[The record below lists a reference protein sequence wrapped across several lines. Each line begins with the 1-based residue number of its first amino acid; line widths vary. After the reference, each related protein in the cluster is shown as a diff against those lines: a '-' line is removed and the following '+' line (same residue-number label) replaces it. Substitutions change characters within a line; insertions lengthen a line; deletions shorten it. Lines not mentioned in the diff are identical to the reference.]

1 MQHIAAG
8 LAAPNQPINPTGAL
22 ASPPCI
28 TVQRPGPATTPQIP
42 RRLDP
47 RRRPPSLSS
56 SSSTSQM
63 VQFIKQEAKE
73 KAAEIKLKADEEY
86 NIQKLRAVEDEKQ
99 KIRGDYERKEKQV
112 EVQKRIAQSNEV
124 RLGRMK
130 TLKAREEA
138 MQAVLAEAAAK
149 LPSLTQGSGYATLLE
164 SLILEALIELCDQK
178 VQVKGIASAAAIT
191 QKAMTPA
198 VAKYKEWATKSQG
211 AAWASTI
218 DVTFDSTPL
227 TSGCARPP
235 ADARAPGPRPRA
247 RRRSPAPPRLSLARR
262 IGGVAV
268 SGFGGKITLT
278 NTLESRLMLAY
289 ETRLPE
295 LRRVLFA

>member
-1 MQHIAAG
+1 
-8 LAAPNQPINPTGAL
+8 
-22 ASPPCI
+22 
-28 TVQRPGPATTPQIP
+28 
-42 RRLDP
+42 
-47 RRRPPSLSS
+47 
-56 SSSTSQM
+56 M

-73 KAAEIKLKADEEY
+73 KAAEIKLKADEAY

-149 LPSLTQGSGYATLLE
+149 A
-164 SLILEALIELCDQK
+164 
-178 VQVKGIASAAAIT
+178 
-191 QKAMTPA
+191 A
-198 VAKYKEWATKSQG
+198 VAHAGERVRHPPREPHPRGADRALRPEGAGEGDRLRRRDYAEGDDAGGRHALRATKSQG

-235 ADARAPGPRPRA
+235 ADDARAPAPPPR
-247 RRRSPAPPRLSLARR
+247 RRRSPAPPLPRAQDRRRRRLGLRRQDHADEHARVALDARVRDATSRAPPRPLRLSGATRARR
-262 IGGVAV
+262 PLAGRLA
-268 SGFGGKITLT
+268 L
-278 NTLESRLMLAY
+278 NTSV
-289 ETRLPE
+289 P
-295 LRRVLFA
+295 

>member
-1 MQHIAAG
+1 
-8 LAAPNQPINPTGAL
+8 
-22 ASPPCI
+22 
-28 TVQRPGPATTPQIP
+28 
-42 RRLDP
+42 
-47 RRRPPSLSS
+47 
-56 SSSTSQM
+56 M

-218 DVTFDSTPL
+218 EVTFDSTPL

-235 ADARAPGPRPRA
+235 ADKTPARPPPPPR
-247 RRRSPAPPRLSLARR
+247 RRRSPAPPLPRAQDRRRRRLGLRRQDHADEHARVALDAR
-262 IGGVAV
+262 VRDATARAAPRALRLGGAVRVAPARV
-268 SGFGGKITLT
+268 PPRPDEAFCA
-278 NTLESRLMLAY
+278 LAY
-289 ETRLPE
+289 
-295 LRRVLFA
+295 

>member
-1 MQHIAAG
+1 M
-8 LAAPNQPINPTGAL
+8 
-22 ASPPCI
+22 
-28 TVQRPGPATTPQIP
+28 
-42 RRLDP
+42 
-47 RRRPPSLSS
+47 
-56 SSSTSQM
+56 
-63 VQFIKQEAKE
+63 
-73 KAAEIKLKADEEY
+73 
-86 NIQKLRAVEDEKQ
+86 
-99 KIRGDYERKEKQV
+99 
-112 EVQKRIAQSNEV
+112 QKRFAQSFEV

-198 VAKYKEWATKSQG
+198 VAKYKG
-211 AAWASTI
+211 
-218 DVTFDSTPL
+218 
-227 TSGCARPP
+227 GRPSR
-235 ADARAPGPRPRA
+235 RAPPGPRPSTSPST
-247 RRRSPAPPRLSLARR
+247 RRRSPAGARSARRRPARPPAPAPAAAHPPRLSLVRR

-268 SGFGGKITLT
+268 SGFGGKITT
-278 NTLESRLMLAY
+278 NTLESRWMLAH

-295 LRRVLFA
+295 PPRPLRLRGATRARRPLAGRPP

>member
-1 MQHIAAG
+1 
-8 LAAPNQPINPTGAL
+8 
-22 ASPPCI
+22 
-28 TVQRPGPATTPQIP
+28 
-42 RRLDP
+42 
-47 RRRPPSLSS
+47 
-56 SSSTSQM
+56 M

-218 DVTFDSTPL
+218 EVTFDSTPL

-235 ADARAPGPRPRA
+235 ADDARAPA
-247 RRRSPAPPRLSLARR
+247 PAPAPAAAHPPRLSLVHR

>member
-1 MQHIAAG
+1 
-8 LAAPNQPINPTGAL
+8 
-22 ASPPCI
+22 
-28 TVQRPGPATTPQIP
+28 
-42 RRLDP
+42 
-47 RRRPPSLSS
+47 
-56 SSSTSQM
+56 M

-227 TSGCARPP
+227 TSGCAPARPP
-235 ADARAPGPRPRA
+235 DARAPA
-247 RRRSPAPPRLSLARR
+247 PAPAPAAAHPPRLSLVRR

>member
-1 MQHIAAG
+1 MAEVE
-8 LAAPNQPINPTGAL
+8 
-22 ASPPCI
+22 S
-28 TVQRPGPATTPQIP
+28 QIQ
-42 RRLDP
+42 
-47 RRRPPSLSS
+47 
-56 SSSTSQM
+56 QM

-99 KIRGDYERKEKQV
+99 KIRGDYERKENQV

-138 MQAVLAEAAAK
+138 MQAVLAEAAK

-218 DVTFDSTPL
+218 EVTFDSTPL
-227 TSGCARPP
+227 TSG
-235 ADARAPGPRPRA
+235 
-247 RRRSPAPPRLSLARR
+247 

>member
-1 MQHIAAG
+1 
-8 LAAPNQPINPTGAL
+8 
-22 ASPPCI
+22 
-28 TVQRPGPATTPQIP
+28 
-42 RRLDP
+42 
-47 RRRPPSLSS
+47 
-56 SSSTSQM
+56 M

-235 ADARAPGPRPRA
+235 ARRRRPRARPRPRA
-247 RRRSPAPPRLSLARR
+247 AAAHPPRLSLVRR

>member
-1 MQHIAAG
+1 
-8 LAAPNQPINPTGAL
+8 
-22 ASPPCI
+22 
-28 TVQRPGPATTPQIP
+28 
-42 RRLDP
+42 
-47 RRRPPSLSS
+47 
-56 SSSTSQM
+56 M

-227 TSGCARPP
+227 TSGCAPARPP
-235 ADARAPGPRPRA
+235 TRRPRARPRPRA
-247 RRRSPAPPRLSLARR
+247 RRRSPAPPLPRAQDRRRRRLGLRRQDHADEHARVALDARVRDATSRAPPRPLRLSGATPGR
-262 IGGVAV
+262 GGRSPDA
-268 SGFGGKITLT
+268 S
-278 NTLESRLMLAY
+278 
-289 ETRLPE
+289 P
-295 LRRVLFA
+295 

>member
-1 MQHIAAG
+1 
-8 LAAPNQPINPTGAL
+8 
-22 ASPPCI
+22 
-28 TVQRPGPATTPQIP
+28 
-42 RRLDP
+42 
-47 RRRPPSLSS
+47 
-56 SSSTSQM
+56 M

-235 ADARAPGPRPRA
+235 ADKTPARPPPPPRP
-247 RRRSPAPPRLSLARR
+247 PPLTPPRLSLVRR

>member
-1 MQHIAAG
+1 MGDGSVVG
-8 LAAPNQPINPTGAL
+8 LLVNQGARVNL
-22 ASPPCI
+22 QSVPK
-28 TVQRPGPATTPQIP
+28 
-42 RRLDP
+42 
-47 RRRPPSLSS
+47 SS
-56 SSSTSQM
+56 SGADAWHTVKAHKQLLSTL
-63 VQFIKQEAKE
+63 ELE
-73 KAAEIKLKADEEY
+73 EEIKLKAVEEY

-218 DVTFDSTPL
+218 EVTFDSTPL

-235 ADARAPGPRPRA
+235 ADDARAPA
-247 RRRSPAPPRLSLARR
+247 PAPAPAAAHPPRLSLARR

>member
-1 MQHIAAG
+1 
-8 LAAPNQPINPTGAL
+8 
-22 ASPPCI
+22 
-28 TVQRPGPATTPQIP
+28 
-42 RRLDP
+42 
-47 RRRPPSLSS
+47 
-56 SSSTSQM
+56 M

-235 ADARAPGPRPRA
+235 ADDARAPA
-247 RRRSPAPPRLSLARR
+247 PAPAPPPLTPPRLSLAQDRR
-262 IGGVAV
+262 RR
-268 SGFGGKITLT
+268 
-278 NTLESRLMLAY
+278 RLG
-289 ETRLPE
+289 
-295 LRRVLFA
+295 LRRQDHADEHARVALDARVRDATSRAPPRALRLSGATRARRPLAGRLALNTSVP

>member
-1 MQHIAAG
+1 
-8 LAAPNQPINPTGAL
+8 
-22 ASPPCI
+22 
-28 TVQRPGPATTPQIP
+28 
-42 RRLDP
+42 
-47 RRRPPSLSS
+47 
-56 SSSTSQM
+56 M

-218 DVTFDSTPL
+218 EVTFDSTPL

-235 ADARAPGPRPRA
+235 ADKTPARPPPPLPRAQDRRRRRLGLRRQDHADEHARVALDARVRDATSRAPPRALRLSGATRA
-247 RRRSPAPPRLSLARR
+247 RRPLAGRLAL
-262 IGGVAV
+262 
-268 SGFGGKITLT
+268 
-278 NTLESRLMLAY
+278 NTSV
-289 ETRLPE
+289 P
-295 LRRVLFA
+295 

>member
-47 RRRPPSLSS
+47 RRRPPSLS

-235 ADARAPGPRPRA
+235 ADARAPA
-247 RRRSPAPPRLSLARR
+247 PAPAPAAAHPPRLSLARR

>member
-1 MQHIAAG
+1 
-8 LAAPNQPINPTGAL
+8 
-22 ASPPCI
+22 
-28 TVQRPGPATTPQIP
+28 
-42 RRLDP
+42 
-47 RRRPPSLSS
+47 
-56 SSSTSQM
+56 M

-227 TSGCARPP
+227 TSGCAPARRRRPR
-235 ADARAPGPRPRA
+235 ARPRPRA
-247 RRRSPAPPRLSLARR
+247 RRRSPRPAPPLPRAQDRRRRRLGLRRQDHADEHARVALDARVRDATSRAPPRPLRLSGATRARR
-262 IGGVAV
+262 PLAGRLA
-268 SGFGGKITLT
+268 L
-278 NTLESRLMLAY
+278 NTSV
-289 ETRLPE
+289 P
-295 LRRVLFA
+295 

>member
-1 MQHIAAG
+1 MAEVE
-8 LAAPNQPINPTGAL
+8 
-22 ASPPCI
+22 S
-28 TVQRPGPATTPQIP
+28 QIQ
-42 RRLDP
+42 
-47 RRRPPSLSS
+47 
-56 SSSTSQM
+56 QM

-218 DVTFDSTPL
+218 EVTFDSTPL
-227 TSGCARPP
+227 TSG
-235 ADARAPGPRPRA
+235 
-247 RRRSPAPPRLSLARR
+247 